1 MEKDKNQAGILLI
14 YTGGTIGMVEN
25 TETGAL
31 ETLNFQHLVE
41 RVPEL
46 EQLGHKVDTYLNHRL
61 IHRQW
66 DRSLG

>member
-31 ETLNFQHLVE
+31 ETLNFQRLVE

-46 EQLGHKVDTYLNHRL
+46 EQ
-61 IHRQW
+61 
-66 DRSLG
+66 